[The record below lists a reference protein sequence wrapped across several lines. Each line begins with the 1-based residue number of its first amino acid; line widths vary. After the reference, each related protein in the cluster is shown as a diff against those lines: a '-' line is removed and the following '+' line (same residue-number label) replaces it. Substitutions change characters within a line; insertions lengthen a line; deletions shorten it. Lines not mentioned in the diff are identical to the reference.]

1 MFILESNEQITT
13 RVIDQVKDN
22 SLPISH
28 INLGLL
34 PSSKQSWTLANN
46 LINKSTINTNVHIH
60 ENVHIDD
67 FEKIKTDVKKFLQ
80 MGKFCIWRSEN
91 FCSRY
96 LAYSN

>member
-46 LINKSTINTNVHIH
+46 LIDKSTINTNVHIH

-67 FEKIKTDVKKFLQ
+67 FEKIKTDVKKFYKWESFAF
-80 MGKFCIWRSEN
+80 GEGEN
-91 FCSRY
+91 F
-96 LAYSN
+96 APDIWHSN

>member
-1 MFILESNEQITT
+1 MIGSS
-13 RVIDQVKDN
+13 KDN

-46 LINKSTINTNVHIH
+46 LINKQPSILVHIH

-67 FEKIKTDVKKFLQ
+67 FEKIKTDVKKVFNKWESFAF
-80 MGKFCIWRSEN
+80 GESEN
-91 FCSRY
+91 FCSPIFGI
-96 LAYSN
+96 